1 MQTWQVIELLKDR
14 LPQLAKE
21 LPGIEFRY
29 DMEADAFLIRWQ
41 GQVVGRIFADGMLNL
56 DLMHTKEWSTFSH
69 NRPQRVKALYASL
82 EAFLNDI
89 KRLYNPDILQQIRKD

>member
-29 DMEADAFLIRWQ
+29 EMETDAFLIHWQ

-56 DLMHTKEWSTFSH
+56 DLMHTKEWNTFSH
-69 NRPQRVKALYASL
+69 NRPQRVKALYAIL
-82 EAFLNDI
+82 ELTFPA
-89 KRLYNPDILQQIRKD
+89 KSG